1 MEKVMKWI
9 LRLTLVFMM
18 LFMGHAAF
26 FPAKSEVSSLASV
39 TPQEALAYIEQ
50 TPDVFILDVRTP
62 AEFAQKH
69 VPDAVNIPVEELEG
83 RIDEVPAD
91 RPVVVYCR
99 SGVRAGKAG
108 AMLNQAKPE
117 MKIFVVKGFI
127 LQ

>member
-1 MEKVMKWI
+1 MKWI

-18 LFMGHAAF
+18 LFMGYAVSS
-26 FPAKSEVSSLASV
+26 PAKSEVSALTSV

-69 VPDAVNIPVEELEG
+69 IPDAVNIPVEELKG

-99 SGVRAGKAG
+99 SGMRAGKAG

-117 MKIFVVKGFI
+117 MKIFVVKGVI
-127 LQ
+127 IP